1 MRHLGV
7 ELVDEILTQDFRKK
21 LEDLAGVKEE
31 DITITERGFKF
42 SFKNSL
48 QANRFRVIKYHDN
61 VIVEFRM
68 VTDNLIEG
76 FADKLVHESVVKP
89 QEVYTKFQDVTNI
102 YLDYV

>member
-1 MRHLGV
+1 MKHLGV
-7 ELVDEILTQDFRKK
+7 ELVEEILTQEFRNK
-21 LEDLAGVKEE
+21 LEVLAGVTEE

-48 QANRFRVIKYHDN
+48 QANKFRVIKYHDD
-61 VIVEFRM
+61 VIIEFRI

-76 FADKLVHESVVKP
+76 VTDKLVHESVVKP
-89 QEVYTKFQDVTNI
+89 QDVYTRFQDITNI